1 MKKMYLNNLHLYK
14 EIIVSKAMGKLTK
27 NAEKMLIAIGKNAI
41 KKFYYYNPEDKYDC
55 MQNGM
60 MMMFKFWYNFDE
72 VKSTNP
78 FSYFTEIFKRGAAAG
93 YNELYKKVDGE
104 YIFYNSL
111 DFTDESGNIMSRL

>member
-1 MKKMYLNNLHLYK
+1 MYLNNLHLYK
-14 EIIVSKAMGKLTK
+14 EIVISKAMGKLTPA
-27 NAEKMLIAIGKNAI
+27 AEKMLIAIGKNAI
-41 KKFYYYNPEDKYDC
+41 RKFYYYNPEDKHDC
-55 MQNGM
+55 MQHGM